1 MAGGLVGWMGSL
13 LLRLP
18 LRSQALYPLLA
29 TGVAALAY
37 GAATWIGG
45 SGFLAVY
52 VTGLLVGALV
62 PRERRVIRSFYSS
75 LAVGTDLVLFL
86 ILGLLVSPAE
96 LPRVAVPGL
105 VVAAILVLVARPT
118 AVVVSLLP
126 FRLDWREQALL
137 SWAGLRGAV
146 PIILATIPA
155 TAGVPAGRAIFDIVF
170 FVVVVSTLLL
180 GTTVAPLA
188 RRLGLAVDRPAWQS
202 IAEALPLEGV
212 EVDLVEVHVTDDLAI
227 VGRRLADVPTGP
239 AMLVTTVV
247 RGQRAILP
255 SADTVFEA
263 GDLVVMAVDRERGG
277 VGDVTAWARGE
288 QRPSNVQPL
297 QPEVV
302 FDEDQPA

>member
-1 MAGGLVGWMGSL
+1 SPT
-13 LLRLP
+13 P
-18 LRSQALYPLLA
+18 LAPLLPY
-29 TGVAALAY
+29 TPL
-37 GAATWIGG
+37 
-45 SGFLAVY
+45 F
-52 VTGLLVGALV
+52 
-62 PRERRVIRSFYSS
+62 RS
-75 LAVGTDLVLFL
+75 
-86 ILGLLVSPAE
+86 
-96 LPRVAVPGL
+96 
-105 VVAAILVLVARPT
+105 
-118 AVVVSLLP
+118 
-126 FRLDWREQALL
+126 
-137 SWAGLRGAV
+137 
-146 PIILATIPA
+146 
-155 TAGVPAGRAIFDIVF
+155 IVF

-288 QRPSNVQPL
+288 QRPSNVQRL